1 MNKEIKMFNEVD
13 KNPTEQLWRAVLGQ
27 AFQDAFG
34 PERYD
39 TSAKE
44 RIEARV
50 FLTDY
55 QDVSFV
61 NVCENAGFNPN
72 FVART
77 VESTIDKVKMDRNYL
92 FKLRTQMKGTKNDNI
107 R

>member
-1 MNKEIKMFNEVD
+1 MMNEEIKMFNEVD

-72 FVART
+72 FVAKT
-77 VESTIDKVKMDRNYL
+77 VEKTIDKVKMDRNYL
-92 FKLRTQMKGTKNDNI
+92 FKLKTQMKGTKNEK
-107 R
+107 